1 LAEARAE
8 AADVEVPPDVQPEP
22 ATAAATAAPA
32 ATQGGRPIAALQEE
46 RDFCL
51 QSLRDLEAEH
61 AAGDIDDT
69 DYRALKE
76 TYTARA
82 AAALHALDGEPA
94 HVPEVDAEEGVD
106 AGEEEPEVGVAPSKR
121 SLSKRSLS
129 KRWRRALIAFG
140 VVAAA
145 AIGAWVVIASSTN
158 RLPGEEISG
167 QALAPE
173 VLAQSLQQAQQAAEK
188 GDDLTAVKDYQ
199 KILDR
204 EPNQPE
210 ALTGEG
216 WLLAQTQ
223 QPTLLKEGIGMLV
236 GAEQAAPTYA
246 PAHLYRGI
254 ALLSEDDYSDA
265 IPELKWYLAH
275 NPDPTLTPR
284 ITQALQQAEKQVA
297 STKGKSG

>member
-1 LAEARAE
+1 MAEVRAE
-8 AADVEVPPDVQPEP
+8 EADVEAQAEVQPEP
-22 ATAAATAAPA
+22 ARAAATG
-32 ATQGGRPIAALQEE
+32 ATRGGRPIAALQEE

-51 QSLRDLEAEH
+51 QSLRDLEAEY
-61 AAGDIDDT
+61 AAGDIDET
-69 DYRALKE
+69 DYRALKD

-94 HVPEVDAEEGVD
+94 RVPEVDAEDGVD
-106 AGEEEPEVGVAPSKR
+106 AGEEEPEVGAPP
-121 SLSKRSLS
+121 SKRSLS
-129 KRWRRALIAFG
+129 KRWRRALIGFG

-173 VLAQSLQQAQQAAEK
+173 VLAQSLQQAQEAAEK